1 MTDSM
6 LKGILQR
13 AILSEENS
21 YNLYTDLAARVE
33 KAETRKLLQGLASQE
48 LTHKKLL
55 EDLDLAQL
63 ERAEPT
69 KIEEHKLSDFLEP
82 TPLDRDAT
90 VQDVM
95 LFAIR
100 KEQSAFEF
108 YHHLGDFSPNAAVK
122 ALFDR
127 LAKEES
133 KHKADLEALYEDMF
147 MREN

>member
-6 LKGILQR
+6 LEGILER
-13 AILSEENS
+13 AIRSEESS
-21 YNLYTDLAARVE
+21 YKLYTDLAARVE
-33 KAETRKLLQGLASQE
+33 KTETRKLLEGLASQE

-55 EDLDLAQL
+55 EDFDLTQL
-63 ERAEPT
+63 KAVEPAR
-69 KIEEHKLSDFLEP
+69 IEEHKLSDFLEP

-95 LFAIR
+95 LFAMR
-100 KEQSAFEF
+100 KEQSAYEF
-108 YHHLGDFSPNAAVK
+108 YSHLGEFSPSDAVK

-127 LAKEES
+127 LAREEL
-133 KHKADLEALYEDMF
+133 KHKTDLEAIYEDMF

>member
-6 LKGILQR
+6 LKGILER
-13 AILSEENS
+13 AIQSEESS
-21 YNLYTDLAARVE
+21 YRLYTDLAARVE
-33 KAETRKLLQGLASQE
+33 RSETRKLLDGLAQQE

-55 EDLDLAQL
+55 EDFDVTQL
-63 ERAEPT
+63 KTVEPG
-69 KIEEHKLSDFLEP
+69 KIEEHKLSDFLDA

-95 LFAIR
+95 LFAMR
-100 KEQSAFEF
+100 KEQSAYEF
-108 YHHLGDFSPNAAVK
+108 YRHLGEFSPGDSVR

-127 LAKEES
+127 LAREEL
-133 KHKADLEALYEDMF
+133 KHKTDLEAVYEDMF